1 MNKAFNNIKRG
12 LSIINCQLFIVLL
25 LGLLACSDEMEVPD
39 TLPEGETA
47 RVPIAFNL
55 QDVGDGLTMK
65 VPSNE
70 GPSCGNAVRPVGVD
84 KVDVYLYS
92 RPANG
97 NYYGDNALDFTRVG
111 KYTFAVVDNK
121 GENLPRYVA
130 EGWVELS
137 GSKEYRMTAI
147 AYGSEEV
154 KNKPF
159 AVTGDSFEDA
169 AIQLT
174 AISPNPFDD
183 EAGVEYNA
191 PELFFGTVLA
201 FDRDTLFTY
210 DDVKG
215 EEAALSGWLY
225 RGVAGIQLSLFNVP
239 DNVEKIELLA
249 DTIYTEVGARY
260 YDDFLYAYEPQKEEA
275 YKRFALGE
283 DSGVSWTDFEIK
295 ADEDETIKKTWEDIN
310 AAVDETILEEV
321 KEKRIFHI
329 VDPNLLT
336 DICTSLS
343 VRITESNNGNTE
355 TKFARLRLKETEV
368 PVTKAAPDGG
378 PGTGIV
384 EDYQIPDDPEN
395 PDADDPNAPFRVCFQ
410 RNNYYRIVGDYEKLL
425 TQKYTLRV
433 LVNPNWDGNVE
444 LSLEKESSQDGS
456 STNP

>member
-55 QDVGDGLTMK
+55 QNVGDGLTTK

-70 GPSCGNAVRPVGVD
+70 GPSCGNAVRPVRVD

-92 RPANG
+92 RPADDE
-97 NYYGDNALDFTRVG
+97 YYGDNALEFTRVG
-111 KYTFAVVDNK
+111 KYTFAVADK
-121 GENLPRYVA
+121 GDEAWPRYVA

-147 AYGSEEV
+147 AYSSKEV
-154 KNKPF
+154 EDENKPF
-159 AVTGDSFEDA
+159 TVTEGSFEDA

-174 AISPNPFDD
+174 AISPNPFDKAAK
-183 EAGVEYNA
+183 EEYNA

-201 FDRDTLFTY
+201 NDVDTLFTY

-215 EEAALSGWLY
+215 KETALSGWLY

-260 YDDFLYAYEPQKEEA
+260 YDDFLYAYEPEKEKE
-275 YKRFALGE
+275 YKRFALG
-283 DSGVSWTDFEIK
+283 GTTDRK
-295 ADEDETIKKTWEDIN
+295 NDVALDKDGDETGKTYNDVFQI
-310 AAVDETILEEV
+310 IG
-321 KEKRIFHI
+321 
-329 VDPNLLT
+329 PNLLT

-343 VRITESNNGNTE
+343 VRITMDDGAY
-355 TKFARLRLKETEV
+355 KFARLRLKETDTEV

-444 LSLEKESSQDGS
+444 LSLEKDQSGGS